1 MARAAEIER
10 QTAEEKM
17 LEVLERHLA
26 KYSPEERRERWE
38 ALGEYVRN
46 VQNASRAKP

>member
-10 QTAEEKM
+10 QTAEEKL

-26 KYSPEERRERWE
+26 KYSPEERREKWE
-38 ALGEYVRN
+38 ALEKYVKS